1 MTRMQTQIL
10 DEAFDRWW
18 ANESSG
24 LPPLQG
30 EDHEEHTKRI
40 SRIAWHNGAYV
51 NFNHT
56 SYILSNHD

>member
-18 ANESSG
+18 ANEGSK

-40 SRIAWHNGAYV
+40 ACMAWHNGTYV
-51 NFNHT
+51 NIHHT
-56 SYILSNHD
+56 SLPSVQP